1 LANSWTGKL
10 RRVGAIAADAV
21 RKWIDDRAP
30 SMGAALAY
38 YTAFSLAP
46 LLVIVIAIAGL
57 TVGHDVAQSA
67 ILAQLTNL
75 LGDAGGQ
82 AVEGMMHATADLGHG
97 VMTLAIGVATLVI
110 GATTAFAELEDDLN
124 RIWKTDPA
132 RGSGVWN
139 FLRAR
144 LLTFGLVLTIA
155 FLLIVSLV
163 VNAALAALGNSL
175 FSGAEVLMQALDF
188 VTSVAVITVLFA
200 AIYKILPDVDI
211 AWRDVWLGAF
221 VTSVLFAI
229 GRLLI
234 GLYIGHS
241 SVASSF
247 GSAGPFV
254 ALMVW
259 IYYSTQIFLMGAEV
273 TYVVAQGHGAAA
285 SASKPA
291 GAAVSASKPSRLP
304 GHAVTPV
311 MAASSARPVLAGP
324 RAMPG
329 VAPQRAAEAAWRLAQ
344 ASAAGLVAGWLLTRI
359 ALSRLRLVN

>member
-1 LANSWTGKL
+1 MD
-10 RRVGAIAADAV
+10 AA

-82 AVEGMMHATADLGHG
+82 AVEGMLRATSDLGHG
-97 VMTLAIGVATLVI
+97 VVTLAIGVITLVI

-124 RIWKTDPA
+124 RIWRAEPA

-163 VNAALAALGNSL
+163 VNAALAALGKHL
-175 FSGAEVLMQALDF
+175 FTGAEVLMQALDF
-188 VTSVAVITVLFA
+188 VASVAVITVLFA
-200 AIYKILPDVDI
+200 AIYKILPDVEI
-211 AWRDVWLGAF
+211 AWSDVWLGAF
-221 VTSVLFAI
+221 VTAVLFAI
-229 GRLLI
+229 GRLLV

-241 SVASSF
+241 SVASAF

-273 TYVVAQGHGAAA
+273 TYVVASGHSK
-285 SASKPA
+285 SASSKP
-291 GAAVSASKPSRLP
+291 GSGSASRPERA
-304 GHAVTPV
+304 HA
-311 MAASSARPVLAGP
+311 
-324 RAMPG
+324 PG
-329 VAPQRAAEAAWRLAQ
+329 VAEGPFASPVALPVVYGRHGAFGTSSPSAATAALRLLQ
-344 ASAAGLVAGWLLTRI
+344 ASLAGWVAGWILTRV
-359 ALSRLRLVN
+359 ARSRLRAVN

>member
-1 LANSWTGKL
+1 MD
-10 RRVGAIAADAV
+10 AA

-82 AVEGMMHATADLGHG
+82 AVEGMLRATSDLGHG
-97 VMTLAIGVATLVI
+97 VVTLAIGVITLVI

-124 RIWKTDPA
+124 RIWRAEPA

-163 VNAALAALGNSL
+163 VNAALAALGKHL
-175 FSGAEVLMQALDF
+175 FTGAEVLMQALDF
-188 VTSVAVITVLFA
+188 VASVAVITVLFA
-200 AIYKILPDVDI
+200 AIYKILPDVEI
-211 AWRDVWLGAF
+211 AWSDVWLGAF
-221 VTSVLFAI
+221 VTAVLFAI
-229 GRLLI
+229 GRLLV

-241 SVASSF
+241 SVASAF

-273 TYVVAQGHGAAA
+273 TYVVASGHSK
-285 SASKPA
+285 SASSKPVS
-291 GAAVSASKPSRLP
+291 GSASRPERA
-304 GHAVTPV
+304 HA
-311 MAASSARPVLAGP
+311 
-324 RAMPG
+324 PG
-329 VAPQRAAEAAWRLAQ
+329 VAEGPFASPVALPVVYGRHGAFGTSSPSAATAALRLLQ
-344 ASAAGLVAGWLLTRI
+344 ASLAGWVAGWILTRV
-359 ALSRLRLVN
+359 ARSRLRAVN